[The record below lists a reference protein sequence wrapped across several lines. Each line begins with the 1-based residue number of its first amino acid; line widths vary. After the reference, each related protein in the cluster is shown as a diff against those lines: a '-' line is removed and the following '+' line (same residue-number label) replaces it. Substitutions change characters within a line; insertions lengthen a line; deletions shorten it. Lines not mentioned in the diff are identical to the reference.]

1 MTITANAV
9 PFDLFK
15 IDTEQVILRDFTG
28 ESIDDA
34 TLVYKRSAAKPTA
47 TFVGMEK
54 GEVKMS
60 VFDSAGKLAGI
71 YALNTSIRAD
81 QTEAARAGH
90 MTTLGALC
98 THAATLALVKEQRLP
113 LSGS

>member
-9 PFDLFK
+9 PFTLHT
-15 IDTEQVILRDFTG
+15 IDRDAVIYKDVTG
-28 ESIDDA
+28 ESIDDS
-34 TLVYKRSAAKPTA
+34 TLQFKRVAAKPTA

-71 YALNTSIRAD
+71 YMVSTSIRAD
-81 QTEAARAGH
+81 VLEATRASH

-98 THAATLALVKEQRLP
+98 AHAATLALVKEQMLP
-113 LSGS
+113 LAG